1 VENEEL
7 KSNRH
12 RVELTVKD
20 LSEKL
25 EIVTEEKQ
33 GLVMTKEEVET
44 QLGELKESYSKEKAE
59 LSSTV
64 KELEENITLLKS
76 SSGENQ
82 THLESAKDEAKRER
96 DNIREELQKT
106 KDKLTKEKEDLQ
118 AEQEE
123 LLTNMRRAQKAREE
137 LEEKMSQQQ
146 EDHGR
151 AIHLLRKHLL
161 QHVRD
166 MHVWKVF
173 LDQDREYES
182 EDLHV
187 VMEPEL
193 ESMPFENQVLTLDTA
208 ISEEN
213 DKLDVLLKGKHE
225 EEKEL
230 PKQRR
235 PGRTDAKNTTTSVT
249 TEIVVEN
256 DKKVEKEKKKKA
268 AKK

>member
-1 VENEEL
+1 MDDQPYAV
-7 KSNRH
+7 
-12 RVELTVKD
+12 
-20 LSEKL
+20 
-25 EIVTEEKQ
+25 
-33 GLVMTKEEVET
+33 
-44 QLGELKESYSKEKAE
+44 
-59 LSSTV
+59 
-64 KELEENITLLKS
+64 LLKS

-82 THLESAKDEAKRER
+82 THLESSKEEAKRER

-106 KDKLTKEKEDLQ
+106 KDKLSKEKEDLQ

-123 LLTNMRRAQKAREE
+123 LMTNMRRAQKAREE

-193 ESMPFENQVLTLDTA
+193 ESMPFDNQVVTLDTA
-208 ISEEN
+208 VTEEN
-213 DKLDVLLKGKHE
+213 DKLDVLLKQKQE
-225 EEKEL
+225 EEKETERVT
-230 PKQRR
+230 KQRKVGR
-235 PGRTDAKNTTTSVT
+235 PSEKNTSSSTITMESK
-249 TEIVVEN
+249 ED
-256 DKKVEKEKKKKA
+256 DKKLEKEKKKKA